1 MQVAALKQLLLAG
14 PCIPP
19 HMLVQNDHPLSDYN
33 SQTFQLF
40 NIEKTGL
47 CRIQLVLGVARTVG
61 LLASTSARSPTVL
74 ALVLILVLALD
85 SVHVH

>member
-33 SQTFQLF
+33 SQTFQQF
-40 NIEKTGL
+40 NIETTVQDTTCTFNG
-47 CRIQLVLGVARTVG
+47 ARTVG

-74 ALVLILVLALD
+74 AFVLILVLALD